1 MLFFLND
8 KKAMFIINNKNN
20 KGVINMNNFKKIG
33 LSALAGSLVAF
44 SANAGEMSVSGGAN
58 LYMTATNELNKT
70 TWSNDDHVTFSG
82 SGELDNG
89 MTVTYSLQL
98 DGDEA
103 DDGVIDNH
111 SVTIDT
117 GGMGTITYS
126 GHGGDSVMSGMDDK
140 TPNAYEE
147 AFDGLTTSGSNQV
160 INGVSGNDLIRYDS
174 ESFSGATI
182 HLAIMPSSDTIAN
195 GGVYNDYGITFKP
208 EMVEGL
214 EVGYAFGETES
225 TAGTPIDDSTI
236 YLKYAIAGFTFGYQ
250 ESESDAA
257 SATNSDES
265 KTVGV
270 SYQVSD
276 DFSVSYN
283 THEYNDGAW
292 TTDEEF
298 TGVSA
303 SYTMGGITIAG
314 HMNELENKGGSAT
327 AADVEGYEINI
338 GFAF

>member
-1 MLFFLND
+1 
-8 KKAMFIINNKNN
+8 MFIINNNIY

-44 SANAGEMSVSGGAN
+44 SANAGDMTVSGGAN

-98 DGDEA
+98 DGDEN
-103 DDGVIDNH
+103 DDGVVDNH
-111 SVTIDT
+111 SIKIATN
-117 GGMGTITYS
+117 GSGTITYS
-126 GHGGDSVMSGMDDK
+126 GHGGDSVMGGMDDK
-140 TPNAYEE
+140 TPTAYEE
-147 AFDGLTTSGSNQV
+147 AFDGLTTAGTNQV
-160 INGVSGNDLIRYDS
+160 INGLGGNDILRYDS
-174 ESFSGATI
+174 ESYSGATF
-182 HLAIMPSSDTIAN
+182 HAAMVMNSPAAQN
-195 GGVYNDYGITFKP
+195 GVYMDMGVTFKP
-208 EMVEGL
+208 EMVDGL
-214 EVGYAFGETES
+214 EIGYAFGETEA
-225 TAGTPIDDSTI
+225 TAGTVIDDQTYYVKYTYGPLTI
-236 YLKYAIAGFTFGYQ
+236 GYQ

-257 SATNSDES
+257 TAANSDES
-265 KTVGV
+265 ETMGI
-270 SYQVSD
+270 SYQITD

-283 THEYNDGAW
+283 KHDYNDGAY

-303 SYTMGGITIAG
+303 SYTMGGVTIAG
-314 HMNELENKGGSAT
+314 HANELSNAGGDST
-327 AADVEGYEINI
+327 AADVEGYEINL

>member
-1 MLFFLND
+1 
-8 KKAMFIINNKNN
+8 
-20 KGVINMNNFKKIG
+20 MNNLKKVG

-44 SANAGEMSVSGGAN
+44 SANAGEMTVTGAAG

-70 TWSNDDHVTFSG
+70 TFSNSDHVTFSG
-82 SGELDNG
+82 STELDNG

-111 SVTIDT
+111 SVTIATD
-117 GGMGTITYS
+117 GAGTFVYA
-126 GHGGDSVMSGMDDK
+126 GHGGDSAMSGMDDK

-147 AFDGLTTSGSNQV
+147 AWDGLTQTGTDSV
-160 INGVSGNDLIRYDS
+160 INGYSGNDLIRYTSPDVG
-174 ESFSGATI
+174 GATVI
-182 HLAIMPSSDTIAN
+182 ATLMPTDTSHA
-195 GGVYNDYGITFKP
+195 GGNYNDFGIVIKP

-214 EVGYAFGETES
+214 EIGYAYGETEV
-225 TAGTPIDDSTI
+225 TAGTPIDDSTL
-236 YLKYAIAGFTFGYQ
+236 YVTYAYGPVTVGYQ
-250 ESESDAA
+250 QSESDAT

-265 KTVGV
+265 DTFGI
-270 SYQVSD
+270 SYQVTED
-276 DFSVSYN
+276 LSVSYN
-283 THEYNDGAW
+283 KHEYNDGAW
-292 TTDEEF
+292 TSDEEY

-314 HMNELENKGGSAT
+314 HMNEVSNRGGDST
-327 AADVEGYEINI
+327 AADVEGYEIYL

>member
-1 MLFFLND
+1 
-8 KKAMFIINNKNN
+8 MFIINNNIY

-44 SANAGEMSVSGGAN
+44 SANAGEMTVSGGAN

-111 SVTIDT
+111 SVKIDT
-117 GGMGTITYS
+117 NGSGVITYA

-160 INGVSGNDLIRYDS
+160 INGISGNDLIRYDS
-174 ESFSGATI
+174 PSFSGATV
-182 HLAIMPSSDTIAN
+182 HAAIMPSASSLAYN
-195 GGVYNDYGITFKP
+195 GVYSDFGITVKP
-208 EMVEGL
+208 EMVDGL
-214 EVGYAFGETES
+214 EIGYAFGETEA
-225 TAGTPIDDSTI
+225 TAGTVIDDQT
-236 YLKYAIAGFTFGYQ
+236 YYVKYAYGPITIGYQ
-250 ESESDAA
+250 ESESDAPTA
-257 SATNSDES
+257 AASDES
-265 KTVGV
+265 ETFGI
-270 SYQVSD
+270 SYQVTD
-276 DFSVSYN
+276 EFSVSYN
-283 THEYNDGAW
+283 THDFNDGDYSV
-292 TTDEEF
+292 DEEF
-298 TGVSA
+298 TGISA
-303 SYTMGGITIAG
+303 SYTMGGVTIAG
-314 HMNELENKGGSAT
+314 HANELENSGGSAT
-327 AADVEGYEINI
+327 AADVEGYELNV